1 MTQRPRF
8 LSIGFSLLAVLCFSC
23 TTHQRP
29 VSQSGAQPA
38 TRGGSAGVATG
49 VASAPGEVDGA
60 TSASRVAQTQVM
72 NATGPGPTVIHAVAF
87 AETDP
92 ISSLHGSFAEADP
105 TQSQP
110 GIEINELNSAE
121 GRPMPDSAAGLVRRD
136 ATLKGMTSVEMVN
149 AMPGPSLTFEGNS
162 SANNTAVFGGTVA
175 PPDTNGAVGPHH
187 YVQMTNL
194 LTGIYDKATGALLP
208 PGRFALSP
216 LFAKLGGVCAATND
230 GDPVVQYDKL
240 ADRWI
245 LSQFGF
251 TATDAPPYHQCIAIS
266 KTADPAGAYYAYDFI
281 QPGQEFP
288 DYPKLGTWPDA
299 YYMTTNQFFLGG
311 SFDGGG
317 AFALDR
323 AKMLVGDPTA
333 TEIYFNL
340 CFTAGHCAVNH
351 PEGIFGMLPSDF
363 DGLTPP
369 PAGAKNIFTYPL
381 SVSFGDAVDGAR
393 LFEFNVGSPFGTG
406 ATFTER
412 ADSPAL
418 LAAYDG
424 RDPGG
429 RGDVREP
436 APGENLESLAS
447 RFMHRLQYQNRGG
460 IETWVSNITVNVGT
474 GTSSTLYRAAPR
486 YFELSRTSPG
496 GVITTTEQATFAP
509 DPVTAN
515 RGRWMGSAAEDAS
528 GNLALGFSRTSTTAG
543 DFPSIMIA
551 GRLVS
556 DPPGGLFQGEAL
568 MFAGLGTQT
577 GTSNRWGDYSAMQVD
592 PVDYCTFWY
601 TQEYNPAGNTS
612 FNWRTRIGAFKFP
625 SCVSPAMGQLTGT
638 VTYCQN
644 GQPIKGAVITVS
656 DGHGSATIADG
667 TYSIN
672 LPPGSY
678 TVTATDAFANCGP
691 SSSQTVNITNG
702 GTSTANFCL
711 TGTPLINFIS
721 SAFDDSLGNGNG
733 IINRDECFK
742 VSAVL
747 ENDGCFPET
756 GISAVLST
764 STAGVVVDQAL
775 SSYPNL
781 AINASASNLTPYAAH
796 TTPGFVCGTPI
807 DFTLTESSA
816 IGGVRVFSFS
826 FPTCGG
832 GAAQPFSGTL
842 DNTDSVATAGRLG
855 RNAVASACGTAKG
868 CPGSFDANP
877 RFFDTFTF
885 SNTAAVSVCLTV
897 TLDQS
902 TCGNALLAAGY
913 LDSFSGA
920 NLCLNYLGDAGGSAN
935 TSSFAV
941 DVPGGHNLVLA
952 IQQTTVGVFCPG
964 GYSGTVTGFLDN
976 TADGG
981 ACPACQLTTPVATST
996 LWPPNHNLINVGLS
1010 ASSTGICPANRQ
1022 VTVFS
1027 DEDDVDP
1034 LTDGDMSP
1042 DAKNIALG
1050 TLRLRAEREDSG
1062 DGRVYLVVVRT
1073 SDGTGN
1079 GAFSCSTVTVPPN
1092 QSAAGK
1098 ANVAAQAAAAKT
1110 FCTTHAGAAPPGFFP
1125 VGDGPVI
1132 GPKQ

>member
-1 MTQRPRF
+1 M
-8 LSIGFSLLAVLCFSC
+8 
-23 TTHQRP
+23 
-29 VSQSGAQPA
+29 
-38 TRGGSAGVATG
+38 RGGSASVATG
-49 VASAPGEVDGA
+49 VAAGTPGEVDGA
-60 TSASRVAQTQVM
+60 SSASQLAQTQAM
-72 NATGPGPTVIHAVAF
+72 NATGPEPFVMHAVAF

-92 ISSLHGSFAEADP
+92 VRSLPGSRAEADP
-105 TQSQP
+105 TKSQP

-121 GRPMPDSAAGLVRRD
+121 GRPIPDSAAGLVHRD
-136 ATLKGMTSVEMVN
+136 ATLKGMTSVETVN
-149 AMPGPSLTFEGNS
+149 AMPSPSLTFEGNS
-162 SANNTAVFGGTVA
+162 AANNTAVFGGTVA

-187 YVQMTNL
+187 YVQITNL
-194 LTGIYDKATGALLP
+194 LTGIYDKTTGVLLP

-216 LFAKLGGVCAATND
+216 LFAKLGGICAATND

-251 TATDAPPYHQCIAIS
+251 TATNAPPYHQCIAIS

-281 QPGQEFP
+281 QPGNEFP

-317 AFALDR
+317 AFAFDR

-333 TEIYFNL
+333 TGLYFNL

-369 PAGAKNIFTYPL
+369 PPGAKNIFTYPL

-393 LFEFNVGSPFGTG
+393 LFEFTPDFTTPANS
-406 ATFTER
+406 TFTER

-436 APGENLESLAS
+436 TPGENLESLAS

-460 IETWVSNITVNVGT
+460 FETWVSNITVNVGT

-509 DPVTAN
+509 NPVTDN
-515 RGRWMGSAAEDAS
+515 VGRWMGSAAEDAS
-528 GNLALGFSRTSTTAG
+528 GNLALGYSITAREG
-543 DFPSIMIA
+543 GTGPAIFPTINWA
-551 GRLVS
+551 GRLVT
-556 DPPGGLFQGEAL
+556 DPPGGLFQGEAT
-568 MFAGLGTQT
+568 MFAGLGTQINT
-577 GTSNRWGDYSAMQVD
+577 QNRWGDYSAMQVD

-601 TQEYNPAGNTS
+601 TQEYYGAGNTS

-625 SCVSPAMGQLTGT
+625 SCVSPAMGKLAGT

-672 LPPGSY
+672 LPPGNY
-678 TVTATDAFANCGP
+678 TVTATDPFANCAT
-691 SSSQTVNITNG
+691 SASQNVTISNG
-702 GTSTANFCL
+702 GTTPANFCL

-721 SAFDDSLGNGNG
+721 AAFDDSVGNGNG

-742 VSAVL
+742 VNAVL

-764 STAGVVVDQAL
+764 STPGVVVDQAL

-781 AINASASNLTPYAAH
+781 AINASGGNQTPYAAH
-796 TTPGFVCGTPI
+796 TTPAFVCGTPI
-807 DFTLTESSA
+807 AFTLTETSTL
-816 IGGVRVFSFS
+816 GGVRVFNFS

-832 GAAQPFSGTL
+832 GAPQSFSGTL
-842 DNTDSVATAGRLG
+842 VNTDAVATAGRLG
-855 RNAVASACGTAKG
+855 RNAVASVCGSAKG
-868 CPGSFDANP
+868 CPGAFDANP
-877 RFFDTFTF
+877 RFYDTFSF
-885 SNTAAVSVCLTV
+885 VNPAAVQACLTV

-902 TCGNALLAAGY
+902 ACGAPGAGRLLAAGY

-920 NLCLNYLGDAGGSAN
+920 NLCLNYLGDAGGSADI
-935 TSSFAV
+935 SSFSV
-941 DVPGGHNLVLA
+941 NVPAGHTLVLA
-952 IQQTTVGVFCPG
+952 IQQTGVGLFCAA
-964 GYSGTVTGFLDN
+964 GYSGTVTGFFDD
-976 TADGG
+976 TADNG
-981 ACPACQLTTPVATST
+981 ACPACQLTSPVATSS
-996 LWPPNHNLINVGLS
+996 LWPPNHDLVNVGLS
-1010 ASSTGICPANRQ
+1010 ATSTGICPANRQ

-1027 DEDDVDP
+1027 DEPDDDP
-1034 LTDGDMSP
+1034 LTIDDMSP

-1050 TLRLRAEREDSG
+1050 TLRLRAERNDSG
-1062 DGRVYLVVVRT
+1062 DGRVYLIVVRT

-1079 GAFSCSTVTVPPN
+1079 GAFSCSTVAVPAN

-1098 ANVAAQAAAAKT
+1098 SSVAAQAAAAKT
-1110 FCTTHAGAAPPGFFP
+1110 FCTTNAGAPPPGF
-1125 VGDGPVI
+1125 VLLGNGPVI